1 MLQFLMIIQMISFIG
16 GGGVAVL
23 GVIKRKA
30 KLFMV
35 GSACMIPGVLIAPI
49 LWFI

>member
-1 MLQFLMIIQMISFIG
+1 MQPLMIIQMISFIG
-16 GGGVAVL
+16 GGGLAFW

-30 KLFMV
+30 KLFLI
-35 GSACMIPGVLIAPI
+35 GGACMIPGVLIAPI